1 MSNRT
6 IDVQPI
12 AGALGAEVSGVE
24 LGEPLAENTLAE
36 IKEAFHEHL
45 VLFFRDQDLTPQEH
59 ADFAAHFA
67 RLVPHPFVQSIDGIP
82 GIIEIVKERDE
93 KTNWGGINLHSDLTF
108 FEEPPIGAAL
118 YAREVPPH
126 GGDTLFV
133 NMYLAY
139 ETLSDGMKAL
149 LSDLRGVHISAAP
162 ESYSASFKGMH
173 EKPNDSGSA
182 VHPMVI
188 THPHTGRKAL
198 YTNAYTKHFED
209 MSIEESR
216 PILDYLASHAAR
228 PEFSCRF
235 HWTPGTLA
243 MWDNRVTMHYAIEDD
258 FGAEAG
264 HGYRRVM
271 HRATFAG
278 ERPH

>member
-1 MSNRT
+1 MNNRS

-12 AGALGAEVSGVE
+12 AGALGAEINGVD
-24 LGEPLAENTLAE
+24 LGGPIADNTLAE
-36 IKEAFHEHL
+36 INEAFHEHL
-45 VLFFRDQDLTPQEH
+45 VVFFRNQDLSPKQH

-67 RLVPHPFVQSIDGIP
+67 ELVPHPFVQSIDGIP

-149 LSDLRGVHISAAP
+149 LSGLRGVHISAAP
-162 ESYSASFKGMH
+162 ASYSASFKGMH
-173 EKPNDSGSA
+173 EKRNDAGQA

-198 YTNAYTKHFED
+198 YANAYTKHLEN

-216 PILDYLASHAAR
+216 PILDYLAGHAAR

-264 HGYRRVM
+264 KGYRRVM

>member
-1 MSNRT
+1 MNNRS
-6 IDVQPI
+6 IDVEPI
-12 AGALGAEVSGVE
+12 AGALGAEINGVD
-24 LGEPLAENTLAE
+24 LRGPIADNTLAE
-36 IKEAFHEHL
+36 INEAFHEHL
-45 VLFFRDQDLTPQEH
+45 VVFFRNQDLSPKQH
-59 ADFAAHFA
+59 ADFASHFA
-67 RLVPHPFVQSIDGIP
+67 ELVPHPFVQSIDGFP

-139 ETLSDGMKAL
+139 ETSEGMKAL
-149 LSDLRGVHISAAP
+149 LADLRGVHISAAP
-162 ESYSASFKGMH
+162 SSYSANFKGMH
-173 EKPNDSGSA
+173 EKRNDAGSA
-182 VHPMVI
+182 AHPMVI
-188 THPHTGRKAL
+188 THPRTGRRAL
-198 YTNAYTKHFED
+198 YTNAYTKHLEN
-209 MSIEESR
+209 MTVEESR

-258 FGAEAG
+258 FAAESG
-264 HGYRRVM
+264 GGYRRVM

>member
-1 MSNRT
+1 MTNRS
-6 IDVQPI
+6 IDVEPI
-12 AGALGAEVSGVE
+12 AGALGAEISGVE
-24 LGEPLAENTLAE
+24 LSEPISESIRAE
-36 IKEAFHEHL
+36 INEAFHEHL
-45 VLFFRDQDLTPQEH
+45 VLFFRNQDLTPQQH
-59 ADFAAHFA
+59 AEFAANFA
-67 RLVPHPFVQSIDGIP
+67 PLVPHPFVQSIDGIP

-108 FEEPPIGAAL
+108 FAEPPIGAAL

-149 LSDLRGVHISAAP
+149 LAELNGVHISAAP
-162 ESYSASFKGMH
+162 SSYSASFKGMH
-173 EKPNDSGSA
+173 EKHNDAGVA

-188 THPHTGRKAL
+188 THPQTGRKAL
-198 YTNAYTKHFED
+198 YSNAYTKHLED
-209 MSIEESR
+209 MTVEESR
-216 PILDYLASHAAR
+216 PILDYLSAHAAR

-264 HGYRRVM
+264 KGYRRVM

>member
-1 MSNRT
+1 MTNRS

-12 AGALGAEVSGVE
+12 AGALGAEVTGVD
-24 LGEPLAENTLAE
+24 LSDRVAENTLAE
-36 IKEAFHEHL
+36 INEAFHEHL
-45 VLFFRDQDLTPQEH
+45 VLFFRDNDLTPQQH
-59 ADFAAHFA
+59 ADFASNFA
-67 RLVPHPFVQSIDGIP
+67 KLVPHPFVQSIEGFP

-108 FEEPPIGAAL
+108 FEKPPIGAAL

-149 LSDLRGVHISAAP
+149 LSGLNGVHISADP
-162 ESYSASFKGMH
+162 SSYSSIYKGMH
-173 EKPNDSGSA
+173 EKQSEPGSA
-182 VHPMVI
+182 VHPLVV

-198 YTNAYTKHFED
+198 YANGYTKHFEN
-209 MSIEESR
+209 MTVEESR
-216 PILDYLASHAAR
+216 PILDYLAKHAAR
-228 PEFSCRF
+228 PEFNCRF
-235 HWTPGTLA
+235 HWTPGTLVI
-243 MWDNRVTMHYAIEDD
+243 WDNRVTMHYAIEDD
-258 FGAEAG
+258 FGAETG
-264 HGYRRVM
+264 DGYRRVM